1 MQWNTDTDEGRIPV
15 LWWLGGSSDTE
26 SQSKQFEAG
35 IANACNTVVR
45 EADKKKLSWGVA
57 SGGMSEFQ
65 KSKLE
70 FFVQIQNNKN
80 SSLVFKFTLYNNNTT
95 YLIYVEYPPS
105 ENCSHLRF

>member
-45 EADKKKLSWGVA
+45 EADKKKIKLGCGIRRNVGV
-57 SGGMSEFQ
+57 SEKQAWILCTDTKQQKQFTCFQ
-65 KSKLE
+65 
-70 FFVQIQNNKN
+70 V
-80 SSLVFKFTLYNNNTT
+80 
-95 YLIYVEYPPS
+95 YP
-105 ENCSHLRF
+105 LQ